1 MKHRFL
7 LFVLVVMGSIAVQ
20 AQQKKPAIIAEGG
33 DVEERAS
40 ARVLYWDQA
49 KNGAAGQFAIDYGRP
64 AWRKEY
70 EDKAKFD
77 SMTNGKVWR
86 LGRDFWTVLDTSVP
100 LRIAGKDVPVG
111 TWYLGLHRSSDG
123 NTWSLAFI
131 DPAKVRK
138 ARLDAFEINKAPV
151 EFKIPVTSAE
161 AETTTEKLT
170 IELSYK
176 KDNIKDVTLKILWGK
191 LQVSAPVQVTL

>member
-1 MKHRFL
+1 MKHRFGI
-7 LFVLVVMGSIAVQ
+7 FVLVVMGSIAVQ
-20 AQQKKPAIIAEGG
+20 AQQKKPGIIAEGG
-33 DVEERAS
+33 IVEERAS
-40 ARVLYWDQA
+40 VRVLYWDQV
-49 KNGAAGQFAIDYGRP
+49 KDGAAGQFAIDYGRP

-77 SMTNGKVWR
+77 SMTRGKVWR
-86 LGRDFWTVLDTSVP
+86 LGKDFWTVLDTGVP
-100 LRIAGKDVPVG
+100 LKIGGKDVPVG
-111 TWYLGLHRSSDG
+111 AWYLGLRRSSDG
-123 NTWSLAFI
+123 STWSLVFI

-151 EFKIPVTSAE
+151 EFKIAVTSGAP
-161 AETTTEKLT
+161 ETTTEKLT